1 MLFQAGCGRY
11 ALHSCSMLG
20 FDHVSHIKIIITH
33 QLPTIRYREHVRV
46 TMSCNRGLHHP
57 YFLACLAS
65 YFPGCSTPVTN
76 SQINH
81 LKPRG
86 ANPAYVEAA
95 YESITDLKKKV
106 YCFFWSLSRERVAI
120 RTEKRTQCVG
130 GEMPWSSG
138 GLSGVTG
145 CDLLKRE

>member
-1 MLFQAGCGRY
+1 M
-11 ALHSCSMLG
+11 
-20 FDHVSHIKIIITH
+20 
-33 QLPTIRYREHVRV
+33 P
-46 TMSCNRGLHHP
+46 CNRVLHHP

-106 YCFFWSLSRERVAI
+106 YCFFWSLSRESCDQDR
-120 RTEKRTQCVG
+120 EKDAMCGR
-130 GEMPWSSG
+130 
-138 GLSGVTG
+138 
-145 CDLLKRE
+145 

>member
-1 MLFQAGCGRY
+1 MLFQAGCGHY
-11 ALHSCSMLG
+11 ALHSYSMLG
-20 FDHVSHIKIIITH
+20 FDHVSHIKIITTH
-33 QLPTIRYREHVRV
+33 QLPTVRYREHVRV
-46 TMSCNRGLHHP
+46 TMCNRVLHHP

-95 YESITDLKKKV
+95 YESITDLKKKKSIV
-106 YCFFWSLSRERVAI
+106 
-120 RTEKRTQCVG
+120 
-130 GEMPWSSG
+130 SSG
-138 GLSGVTG
+138 AYPERELRTG
-145 CDLLKRE
+145 QRKGCNVWEVKCHGHQEACLESLAVIY

>member
-1 MLFQAGCGRY
+1 
-11 ALHSCSMLG
+11 
-20 FDHVSHIKIIITH
+20 
-33 QLPTIRYREHVRV
+33 
-46 TMSCNRGLHHP
+46 MSCNRGLHHP

-95 YESITDLKKKV
+95 YESITDLKKK
-106 YCFFWSLSRERVAI
+106 SLLFLLELIQRESCDQDR
-120 RTEKRTQCVG
+120 EKDTMCGR
-130 GEMPWSSG
+130 
-138 GLSGVTG
+138 
-145 CDLLKRE
+145 